1 MAFGCC
7 ECVCTSV
14 FFALNPRIARTH
26 AQFESAFL
34 ENLKRRHGTKRMRAT
49 VVYNEYI
56 ADKLHTHMNATQ
68 WTTLG
73 TFVQYL
79 GRTGKCTVDE
89 TEKGWYIQYIDRD
102 PRALARQEELE
113 KKHKSDLDHEERNR
127 AFIERQLK
135 IAQEVTKEH
144 EDPDAHRPTKLQRTD
159 KDEKIKIGFATKASK
174 DTGNDSRTSL
184 SSSKLVLNVFG
195 NNEAVSS
202 SSPTDRN
209 RSVDDAGKR
218 KRNAVDDIMAE
229 EERRKSQ
236 LKKKQQEE
244 LKKQKLENWV
254 AKDIVVKVVNKK
266 IGGGEYYKQKGV
278 VTAVEDKFCATVELL
293 DSGDVLRLDQDDLET
308 VIPKVGRKVKIVNGV
323 GRGSVAKLL
332 SISVDQFCASV
343 RIVSGS
349 RK

>member
-1 MAFGCC
+1 
-7 ECVCTSV
+7 
-14 FFALNPRIARTH
+14 
-26 AQFESAFL
+26 
-34 ENLKRRHGTKRMRAT
+34 MRAT

-79 GRTGKCTVDE
+79 GRTGKCSVDE

-135 IAQEVTKEH
+135 ISQEVAREH

-159 KDEKIKIGFATKASK
+159 KDEKITMGFAAVKSSR
-174 DTGNDSRTSL
+174 DTGTDSRTA
-184 SSSKLVLNVFG
+184 SKLAFNVFG
-195 NNEAVSS
+195 DNNEANSS
-202 SSPTDRN
+202 SSPSDRN
-209 RSVDDAGKR
+209 RSADDAGKR

-236 LKKKQQEE
+236 LKRKQQEE
-244 LKKQKLENWV
+244 LKRQKLDYWL
-254 AKDIVVKVVNKK
+254 AKDIVVKVINKK

-278 VTAVEDKFCATVELL
+278 VTAVEDKFCATVDLL

-308 VIPKVGRKVKIVNGV
+308 VIPKVGRRVKIVNGV
-323 GRGSVAKLL
+323 GRGYVAELL

-343 RIVSGS
+343 RIVSGP

>member
-1 MAFGCC
+1 
-7 ECVCTSV
+7 
-14 FFALNPRIARTH
+14 
-26 AQFESAFL
+26 
-34 ENLKRRHGTKRMRAT
+34 MRAT

-73 TFVQYL
+73 SFVQYL

-159 KDEKIKIGFATKASK
+159 KDEKIKIGFAAKSSK
-174 DTGNDSRTSL
+174 DTNNDSRTAS
-184 SSSKLVLNVFG
+184 SSSKLAFNVFDT
-195 NNEAVSS
+195 NAAASSS
-202 SSPTDRN
+202 SSPPSVSDRN
-209 RSVDDAGKR
+209 RSADDAGKR
-218 KRNAVDDIMAE
+218 KRNVVDDIMAE

-236 LKKKQQEE
+236 LMKKQEEE

-278 VTAVEDKFCATVELL
+278 ITSVEDKFCATVELL

-323 GRGSVAKLL
+323 GRGSVAELL